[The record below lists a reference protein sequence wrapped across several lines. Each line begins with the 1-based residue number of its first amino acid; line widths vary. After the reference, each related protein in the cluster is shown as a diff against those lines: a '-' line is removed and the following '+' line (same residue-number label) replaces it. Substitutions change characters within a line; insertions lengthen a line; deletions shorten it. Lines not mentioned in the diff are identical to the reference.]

1 MYVFNQKLG
10 IQTFDDC
17 AEKCPTIEGNG
28 FKKGQMHIP
37 CITSFDMNAQLLAWV
52 QGKTGGQDKGEK
64 NFVWIGHKTAPGS
77 NNGKWVEDDCEKMQQ
92 NQFKGDFVCR
102 NGCSFEGDTK
112 KPICRGS
119 DWESCDGNPFDSA
132 VGCAILVNAR
142 TNVGAASL
150 NVPKNPGSY
159 DELHCNW
166 IKSDRDCEMTGEN
179 PISNKPEP
187 VDCICQKIM

>member
-1 MYVFNQKLG
+1 MGPPRSPSSPSPRASPSRPSSPAPPTSFIKPMYVFNQKLG

-77 NNGKWVEDDCEKMQQ
+77 NNGKWVEDDCEKIQQ

-119 DWESCDGNPFDSA
+119 DWE
-132 VGCAILVNAR
+132 
-142 TNVGAASL
+142 
-150 NVPKNPGSY
+150 
-159 DELHCNW
+159 
-166 IKSDRDCEMTGEN
+166 MTGEN

-187 VDCICQKIM
+187 VDCICQKI

>member
-1 MYVFNQKLG
+1 MG
-10 IQTFDDC
+10 QTFDDC

-64 NFVWIGHKTAPGS
+64 NFVWI
-77 NNGKWVEDDCEKMQQ
+77 
-92 NQFKGDFVCR
+92 

-159 DELHCNW
+159 DELHGNW
-166 IKSDRDCEMTGEN
+166 IKSDRD
-179 PISNKPEP
+179 
-187 VDCICQKIM
+187 

>member
-1 MYVFNQKLG
+1 MATYSTIPAAEEPLVAKPQGKSLKALVAGASVAAPTTSFIKPMYVFNQKLG

-102 NGCSFEGDTK
+102 NGCSSRMT
-112 KPICRGS
+112 
-119 DWESCDGNPFDSA
+119 
-132 VGCAILVNAR
+132 AR
-142 TNVGAASL
+142 RCSRTSSRATS
-150 NVPKNPGSY
+150 
-159 DELHCNW
+159 
-166 IKSDRDCEMTGEN
+166 
-179 PISNKPEP
+179 
-187 VDCICQKIM
+187 